1 MTLYMLDT
9 DICSYLM
16 REHPAAVLRAME
28 KQVEAGED
36 ICISVITYSELR
48 LGAARSQARAKYD
61 GLIDALSDRLDFIA
75 DWSTKEADRFADV
88 QSHLL
93 GQGAPIGANDTMI
106 AAHALSLG
114 AVLVTN
120 NQRHFSK
127 IEELVLE
134 NWLDQ
139 SD

>member
-1 MTLYMLDT
+1 MLYMLDT
-9 DICSYLM
+9 DTCSYLM

-28 KQVEAGED
+28 KKVEAGAD

-75 DWSTKEADRFADV
+75 DWSTKEADQFADA
-88 QSHLL
+88 QARLL
-93 GQGAPIGANDTMI
+93 GQGTPIGANDTMI
-106 AAHALSLG
+106 AAHALSLD

-127 IEELVLE
+127 VNGLALE
-134 NWLDQ
+134 NWLDRP
-139 SD
+139 D